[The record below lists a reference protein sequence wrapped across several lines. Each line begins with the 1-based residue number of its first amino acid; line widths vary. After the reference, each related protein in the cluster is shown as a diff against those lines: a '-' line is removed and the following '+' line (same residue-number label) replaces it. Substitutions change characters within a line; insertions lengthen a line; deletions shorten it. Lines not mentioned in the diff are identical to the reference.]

1 MYKYL
6 KKYIRTITVIKKRI
20 RIINKKKTMNCV
32 MYNNITEV
40 KVKKH
45 TKKIKIKIK
54 KHNNRNVS
62 GVCTS

>member
-32 MYNNITEV
+32 MYNNITKV

-45 TKKIKIKIK
+45 THTHTHKKK
-54 KHNNRNVS
+54 
-62 GVCTS
+62 T